1 MVTYINRLR
10 LLYYKM
16 LYLFTKSTF
25 MKTRKMFTSSSSLKT
40 MSITLALS
48 SAMLSPT
55 AANAAETGKAAPAP
69 QAVQQSGVVKGN
81 IVDETGEPMI
91 GVTVIPLGQ
100 TKNGTITDL
109 DGNFTLHNV
118 SGKATIEISYIG
130 YKTQKVSVTP
140 GTPVS
145 VKMVPEANELDDVV
159 VIGFGTVKKRDV
171 TGSVA
176 SVKSDVILQ
185 TPTTSVASAM
195 QGRISGLDVNGSDLR
210 IRGNRSISAGN
221 SPLVIIDGV
230 QGGSMSD
237 LNPNDIESIDVLKD
251 ASSTAIY
258 GSQGANGVIIIT
270 TKKPEAGKMQVSYDG
285 YVTAAFRPDRAS
297 YRSPE
302 DYYNT
307 RRLAAQNAGLW
318 SSAADDE
325 SLFAST
331 EAYAAYKA
339 GAWTDYEN
347 LLQKK
352 TTWSTKHTVTL
363 SGGTEKTQA
372 RFSVGYANDGNKW
385 KQSSGTDRY
394 TLRANID
401 HKFLKW
407 MSAGVTFQLAH
418 TRSDASPYSKSKTTG
433 LELGSPYGSY
443 DAETGVY
450 SIGTSLVKYPLA
462 AGDYVNPLIDTE
474 IDDTYSAESY
484 STNVVANGYLDIHPI
499 EGLTFRTQ
507 LNAHLTNSSSGNF
520 QSSANSAF
528 IESGTNRS
536 KAYMD
541 KASGTYV
548 EWNNVLTYNFKKL
561 LPEDHNLA
569 VTLLTTWNKS
579 IKDDLNATSY
589 GQTLATNLWWNLA
602 SNDGGQGALAHASS
616 YTQAQNFSYAAR
628 VQYDWRG
635 RYLFTGSIRRD
646 GSSKLAP
653 GYKWEWFPSAA
664 FAWRI
669 SDEPWMKQT
678 KSWLDDLKLR
688 ATYGVAG
695 NSNISAYATQSGVT
709 FANWSYAFQDTQANR
724 YLLGV
729 LDGSYYKIANKKT
742 KWERSTTFDLGFD
755 AVLFNSRL
763 NITFDWYTQRT
774 TDLMLQRSLPTSAG
788 QDGKYATVTNIGE
801 VKNTGVELSINSRNI
816 VTKDFTWSSTLTF
829 SANREKIAKL
839 YDGLDELQIGTNKET
854 QTYMVGHPI
863 NSYKTFK
870 YLGIYTTDEVKSWTD
885 ETAYYKDA
893 KKTKRFEAGDI
904 KVADLDGDHV
914 IDQTSDICYVGS
926 TSPDW
931 FAGFNND
938 FRYKN
943 WDLTIYF
950 YARWGQWGE
959 SKVANYNPSTGG
971 IYSNYDY
978 WVKGENESGSLPA
991 LFKGRNLFD
1000 YVGYQSISYC
1010 DNSFIKLKRIS
1021 LGYTLPRK
1029 ALKSMGL
1036 NNIRIYATVNDPLYF
1051 VKNDWQK
1058 HYDPEGNQRSVTV
1071 GLNINF

>member
-507 LNAHLTNSSSGNF
+507 LNAHLTNSSTGNF

-669 SDEPWMKQT
+669 SDEPWMKQS

-978 WVKGENESGSLPA
+978 WVKGENEGGSLPA

>member
-55 AANAAETGKAAPAP
+55 ASNAAETGKAAPAP

-507 LNAHLTNSSSGNF
+507 LNAHLTNSSTGNF

-669 SDEPWMKQT
+669 SDEPWMKQS

-978 WVKGENESGSLPA
+978 WVKGENEGGSLPA

>member
-1 MVTYINRLR
+1 
-10 LLYYKM
+10 
-16 LYLFTKSTF
+16 
-25 MKTRKMFTSSSSLKT
+25 MKTRKMYNSSSSLKT
-40 MSITLALS
+40 MSITLAMS
-48 SAMLSPT
+48 SAMLLPAT
-55 AANAAETGKAAPAP
+55 TNATEAGKAAPAP
-69 QAVQQSGVVKGN
+69 QAVQQNGVVKGN

-109 DGNFTLHNV
+109 DGNFSLHNV
-118 SGKATIEISYIG
+118 SGKTTIEISYIG
-130 YKTQKVSVTP
+130 YKTQKVTVTP
-140 GTPVS
+140 GTPAS
-145 VKMVPEANELDDVV
+145 IKMVPEANQLDDVV

-195 QGRISGLDVNGSDLR
+195 QGRISGLDINGSDLR

-237 LNPNDIESIDVLKD
+237 LNPNDIESVDVLKD

-285 YVTAAFRPDRAS
+285 YVTAAFRADRAS
-297 YRSPE
+297 YRTPQ

-307 RRLAAQNAGLW
+307 RKLAAVNAGLW
-318 SSAADDE
+318 TSAADDE

-331 EAYAAYKA
+331 EAYAAYRA

-385 KQSSGTDRY
+385 KRSSGTDRY
-394 TLRANID
+394 NLRANID

-418 TRSDASPYSKSKTTG
+418 TRSDASPYSKAKTTG

-443 DAETGVY
+443 DASTGNYV
-450 SIGTSLVKYPLA
+450 IGSELVKYPLA
-462 AGDYVNPLIDTE
+462 TGDYVNPLIDTE
-474 IDDTYSAESY
+474 NYDRYSAESY

-507 LNAHLTNSSSGNF
+507 LNAHLTNSSTGNY
-520 QSSANSAF
+520 QDSENSAF
-528 IESGTNRS
+528 VESGTNRS

-541 KASGTYV
+541 KSSGTYV
-548 EWNNVLTYNFKKL
+548 EWNNVLTYNFKKI

-569 VTLLTTWNKS
+569 ITLLTTWNKS

-589 GQTLATNLWWNLA
+589 GQTLASNLWWNLA
-602 SNDGGQGALAHASS
+602 SNDGGEAALAHASS

-628 VQYDWRG
+628 VQYDWKG

-669 SDEPWMKQT
+669 SDEPWMKNT

-695 NSNISAYATQSGVT
+695 NSNISAYATQSGIT
-709 FANWSYAFQDTQANR
+709 FANWGFGFQDTQANR

-729 LDGSYYKIANKKT
+729 VDNDYYKIANKTT

-755 AVLFNSRL
+755 AVFFNSRL
-763 NITFDWYTQRT
+763 NVTFDWYLQKT

-788 QDGKYATVTNIGE
+788 QDGKYATVMNIGE

-816 VTKDFTWSSTLTF
+816 ATKDFTWNSTLTF
-829 SANREKIAKL
+829 SANREKIDKL
-839 YDGLDELQIGTNKET
+839 YGGLTELQIGTNKET

-863 NSYKTFK
+863 SSYKTFK
-870 YLGIYTTDEVKSWTD
+870 YLGIYTTDEVNSWTD

-893 KKTKRFEAGDI
+893 AKTKRFEAGDI
-904 KVADLDGDHV
+904 KVADLNGDHV
-914 IDQTSDICYVGS
+914 IDQTNDVDYVGS

-950 YARWGQWGE
+950 YARWGQWGA
-959 SKVANYNPSTGG
+959 SKVANYSPSNGG
-971 IYSNYDY
+971 IYSNFDY
-978 WVKGENESGSLPA
+978 WVKETNEGGSLPK
-991 LFKGRNLFD
+991 LYKGRNLYD
-1000 YVGYQSISYC
+1000 YIGYQSLSYC

-1029 ALKSMGL
+1029 ALKSIGL
-1036 NNIRIYATVNDPLYF
+1036 NNVRIYATVNDPLYF

-1071 GLNINF
+1071 GLNVNF

>member
-55 AANAAETGKAAPAP
+55 ASNAAETGKAAPAP

-669 SDEPWMKQT
+669 SDEPWMKQS

-978 WVKGENESGSLPA
+978 WVKGENEGGSLPA